1 MRTTQQSGFTL
12 IEMVTVIVLLGIVG
26 IGLSSFLGNSML
38 LFNGNVERDQ
48 LLSETRYP
56 LTRMQEEMRKA
67 VPNSFRVAGDSN
79 THCVEFIP
87 TLWQAN
93 YYSIPVGST
102 SSRRINMYFPHDPD
116 GNIWIIAQGQYVAV
130 NPLQAADIYDETR
143 SRRATVTACSDGG
156 DGRCGTRDDPDDVIQ
171 VDVNRA
177 FAAESG
183 ARRAYILDRTVS
195 YCVNNGSLWRK
206 EGFMEVVQN
215 YSLSGASIVARH
227 VTNPLS
233 SNPASNYQPTNPFA
247 VFAGVYPAGNYVR
260 MNFYFEDNG
269 EVVNHH
275 QEVSSVFRL

>member
-1 MRTTQQSGFTL
+1 MRTNRHSGFTL

-79 THCVEFIP
+79 THCVEFVP
-87 TLWQAN
+87 TLWQVN
-93 YYSIPVGST
+93 YWSIPVGST

-116 GNIWIIAQGQYVAV
+116 GNIWMVAQGQYIAV
-130 NPLQAADIYDETR
+130 NPLQAADVYDETR
-143 SRRATVTACSDGG
+143 SRRATVTSCSDGG
-156 DGRCGTRDDPDDVIQ
+156 DGRCSTRDDPDDVIQ
-171 VDVNRA
+171 VYVNRT
-177 FAAESG
+177 FAGESG

-195 YCVNNGSLWRK
+195 YCVSGGNLWRK

-215 YSLSGASIVARH
+215 YSLSGATIVAEH
-227 VTNPLS
+227 VANPLS
-233 SNPASNYQPTNPFA
+233 SNPVSNYQPTNPFA
-247 VFAGVYPAGNYVR
+247 VFAGVYPAGNFVR
-260 MNFYFEDNG
+260 MNLYFEDNG

-275 QEVSSVFRL
+275 QEVTSVFRL